1 MAASASSSSSRP
13 AALPCWVKELLALVP
28 KTSTCVVAVSRG
40 DFVVKV
46 HPATVQRAPLQSGQQ
61 GTAHQP
67 AHQPR
72 RARREG
78 GEPESRSMS
87 ARRLRSA
94 NRAKAH
100 AASRRSNR
108 LHLQQLLHRHLWR
121 VRGWQ
126 RMQQVWT
133 EWGRTTAPPP
143 PLPAPPQPRPLP
155 IVDPA
160 SFPALSSAPAPMEI
174 VSTRATRKRG
184 KDPPPPSTPAASTT
198 QLVPLH
204 VHPVWTKRHKSPGRS
219 TARLHATS

>member
-1 MAASASSSSSRP
+1 MASSALPSSSSP
-13 AALPCWVKELLALVP
+13 AALPRWVKEMLVLVP
-28 KTSTCVVAVSRG
+28 KTSTCVVSVSRG
-40 DFVVKV
+40 EFVVKV
-46 HPATVQRAPLQSGQQ
+46 QPATPRHAPLHQDQQ
-61 GTAHQP
+61 RKAHPPQRD
-67 AHQPR
+67 Q
-72 RARREG
+72 REG
-78 GEPESRSMS
+78 GEPQTRSVN

-94 NRAKAH
+94 QRAKKH

-143 PLPAPPQPRPLP
+143 PLPAPPQPRPLL
-155 IVDPA
+155 IVDPT

-174 VSTRATRKRG
+174 VSTRGTRKRG

-198 QLVPLH
+198 QLVPLR

-219 TARLHATS
+219 TAPSLIDKSQS

>member
-1 MAASASSSSSRP
+1 MASSALPSSSSP
-13 AALPCWVKELLALVP
+13 AALPRWVKEMLVLVP
-28 KTSTCVVAVSRG
+28 KTSTCVVSVSRG
-40 DFVVKV
+40 EFVVKV
-46 HPATVQRAPLQSGQQ
+46 QPATPRHAPLHQDQQ
-61 GTAHQP
+61 RKAHPPQRD
-67 AHQPR
+67 Q
-72 RARREG
+72 REG
-78 GEPESRSMS
+78 GEPQTRSVN

-94 NRAKAH
+94 QRAKKH

-160 SFPALSSAPAPMEI
+160 SFPALSSAPAAMEI
-174 VSTRATRKRG
+174 VSTRGT
-184 KDPPPPSTPAASTT
+184 PPTLQPCGVDHAAGASSCPLCVDEEA
-198 QLVPLH
+198 QVSWPLH
-204 VHPVWTKRHKSPGRS
+204 HAFCPSLIDKSQ
-219 TARLHATS
+219 T